1 VRTLA
6 LIVLACAADARLHS
20 LSSQTGAQFEGGFS
34 EVKYDGFLSSAAFSL
49 APTVRWDHPR
59 GRGFIRLRG
68 TYLGFESGRHSLD
81 ASLNGSW
88 FTPLGRQWRGE
99 LGIAAGASQY
109 ADIASFNHGQVDARL
124 HRMGRDR
131 GVWLGGTLGR
141 SSFGGGARPATV
153 VAMGFWMLRGDKT
166 MFASLDRSFVG
177 DTVYT
182 DLRSSARWST
192 ARFVLEGV
200 LGARVWSRGGGR
212 GVFGEGSATLA
223 ISSSSAVVMSAGRY
237 PTDVVSGSIAGR
249 YVTVALRLGAIG
261 VRKRAAPVLPGN
273 GHGSGADGSATLGE
287 TRLEVEAKQD
297 DDVRLTL
304 FAPGA
309 TTVEIT
315 GDFTDWQPV
324 PLSRNSGMDDAWGGT
339 FRIPRGVHRINVRRD
354 GGRWVAPGGTLHS
367 VDDYD
372 GEVGVFVLP

>member
-20 LSSQTGAQFEGGFS
+20 LRSQTSAQFEGGFS
-34 EVKYDGFLSSAAFSL
+34 EVTYDGFLSSAAFSL

-88 FTPLGRQWRGE
+88 FTPLARQWRGE
-99 LGIAAGASQY
+99 LGMAAGASQY
-109 ADIASFNHGQVDARL
+109 ADIASFSHGQVDARL

-131 GVWLGGTLGR
+131 GIWLGATLGR
-141 SSFGGGARPATV
+141 SSFGRGARPATV
-153 VAMGFWMLRGDKT
+153 VAMGLWILRGDKT
-166 MFASLDRSFVG
+166 MFASLDRSIVG

-182 DLRSSARWST
+182 DLRSSGRWST
-192 ARFVLEGV
+192 ARLVLEGV

-223 ISSSSAVVMSAGRY
+223 VTSNSAVVMSAGRY

-261 VRKRAAPVLPGN
+261 VRKRSPPALPGYAHA
-273 GHGSGADGSATLGE
+273 GGADGSATLGE
-287 TRLEVEAKQD
+287 MRLEVAVQQD

-309 TTVEIT
+309 TTVDIT
-315 GDFTDWQPV
+315 GDFTNWQPV
-324 PLSRNSGMDDAWGGT
+324 PLSRNPGAGDAWGGT
-339 FRIPRGVHRINVRRD
+339 FRIPRGIHRINVRRD
-354 GGRWVAPGGTLHS
+354 GGPWLAPGGTTHS
-367 VDDYD
+367 TDDYD